1 MSAGKQLRTLR
12 ENKNYTRQELSQKA
26 HLSVSTLTK
35 LELDETTPTS
45 FTIFKLANALEID
58 EIDLIKIFE
67 RN

>member
-12 ENKNYTRQELSQKA
+12 ESKNYTRQELSQKA

-45 FTIFKLANALEID
+45 FTIFKLANALEIN